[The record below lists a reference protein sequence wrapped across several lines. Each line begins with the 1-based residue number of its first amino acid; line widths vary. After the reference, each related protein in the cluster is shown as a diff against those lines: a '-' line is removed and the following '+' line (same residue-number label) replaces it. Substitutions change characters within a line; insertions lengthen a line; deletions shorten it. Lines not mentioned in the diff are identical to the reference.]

1 MINKRIWGLIYFK
14 NTNIYIL
21 VYRVY
26 LVYMKKSKKE
36 GEKISTIKV
45 KESTKKKL
53 KSLNFARKD
62 VSFDDIINKILDKI
76 QKKR

>member
-1 MINKRIWGLIYFK
+1 M
-14 NTNIYIL
+14 
-21 VYRVY
+21 VYLVY
-26 LVYMKKSKKE
+26 LVYMKKSKKKR
-36 GEKISTIKV
+36 EKTSTIKV
-45 KESTKKKL
+45 KESTKKRL